1 MIKIQKPVKIQDPVL
16 KAFSPRLMPSCCSV
30 GITNSKIY
38 IDCSLCNR
46 PQTYILQPPSKGGL
60 EEASMAPRSR
70 VQGRLA
76 GERAGLLRGT
86 DEGRTGT
93 KGGNGGEGCLWLDE
107 KGFLSGTA
115 ACEGGCLCLQP
126 EGRLKYHSSAD
137 QWLPSASSFCRD
149 FRCHPH

>member
-1 MIKIQKPVKIQDPVL
+1 
-16 KAFSPRLMPSCCSV
+16 MPSCCSV

-60 EEASMAPRSR
+60 EEASMAPHSR

-76 GERAGLLRGT
+76 GERAGLLCGT

-107 KGFLSGTA
+107 KGLLSGTA
-115 ACEGGCLCLQP
+115 ACEGGLP
-126 EGRLKYHSSAD
+126 VSAARGET
-137 QWLPSASSFCRD
+137 QVSQLRRSVAAVRIVLLP
-149 FRCHPH
+149 